1 MESKPNIH
9 IIATGGTIAMRQDP
23 VTGGAIPAVS
33 GKDLV
38 AAVPG
43 VDRVANLTVEEF
55 ANIPS
60 ERMKPEI
67 WLRLAGRVRDQA
79 GLVDGIVIPHGT
91 DTMEETAFYLDVTVD
106 TATPIVLTGAQR
118 SASDPDPDGPRNLR
132 DAIVVASHAGSRGR
146 GVMIVMDGEIHS
158 ARTATKANTQDLDAF
173 DTTIPP
179 DLGWVRKG
187 QINFTGEWAAR
198 IHVPFPTSAP
208 RVDIIPMYA
217 GADDAALKAAIS
229 RGAAGLVI
237 EGVGAGNVNEE
248 LYQGILDALQDGAP
262 VVISSRVLRGGVWP
276 IYGYAGGGVSL
287 VEAGAILS
295 HDLSPQKS
303 RALLIAALGAGLSG
317 EALRE
322 LFETPAPVRP
332 A

>member
-1 MESKPNIH
+1 
-9 IIATGGTIAMRQDP
+9 MRQDP
-23 VTGGAIPAVS
+23 ATGGAVPAVS

-43 VDRVANLTVEEF
+43 AGRAANITVEDF

-67 WLRLAGRVRDQA
+67 WLALAGRVRDQA
-79 GLVDGIVIPHGT
+79 ENVDGIVILHGT

-106 TATPIVLTGAQR
+106 TETPVVLTGAQR
-118 SASDPDPDGPRNLR
+118 AASDPDPDGPRNVY
-132 DAIVVASHAGSRGR
+132 DAVLVAAYPGSRER

-173 DTTIPP
+173 DTTTPP
-179 DLGWVRKG
+179 DLGWVQDG
-187 QINFTGEWAAR
+187 QVNYTGEWASR
-198 IHVPFPTSAP
+198 VHVPFPTSAP

-217 GADDAALKAAIS
+217 GADSAALEAAIT

-248 LYQGILDALQDGAP
+248 LFMGILQALQAGTP

-276 IYGYAGGGVSL
+276 IYAYAGGGVSL
-287 VEAGAILS
+287 VDAGAILS
-295 HDLSPQKS
+295 HDLSPQKA
-303 RALLIAALGAGLSG
+303 RALLIAALGAGIKGKGLS
-317 EALRE
+317 L
-322 LFETPAPVRP
+322 LFETPPH
-332 A
+332 